1 MRLVPSASPGA
12 ALGGS
17 AQKGPWA
24 TRSPPLRQQPGQGRR
39 RASPDL
45 PEWVG
50 ASGGRA
56 SPTTAS
62 EAVERRRKEPQPRVS
77 PSASPPRPRLDSS
90 SPPEG
95 AGGRGSRPPCDCP
108 SQAWRWAA
116 AVSMCPPL
124 AVTALRGAAGR
135 ARAPHN
141 RGAGGAL
148 RHGTPTSRP
157 EGVRDGNPD
166 VRRPL
171 TTTVSQRNGSAS
183 VPCSRNA

>member
-1 MRLVPSASPGA
+1 
-12 ALGGS
+12 
-17 AQKGPWA
+17 
-24 TRSPPLRQQPGQGRR
+24 
-39 RASPDL
+39 
-45 PEWVG
+45 
-50 ASGGRA
+50 
-56 SPTTAS
+56 
-62 EAVERRRKEPQPRVS
+62 
-77 PSASPPRPRLDSS
+77 
-90 SPPEG
+90 
-95 AGGRGSRPPCDCP
+95 
-108 SQAWRWAA
+108 
-116 AVSMCPPL
+116 MCPPL

-141 RGAGGAL
+141 HGAGGAL